1 MIETI
6 ASNPS
11 FAGALSKDFS
21 YGFASASYQIEVSP
35 VERKHEWIDMLI
47 LLPHI
52 FVRED
57 IKTTAGVL
65 LSGTNTSRTK
75 RTGTRPSTRTTSS
88 GRTSSSS
95 SSTEPTR
102 TGSPS
107 RGPESN
113 LWEEKMIR

>member
-6 ASNPS
+6 ATDPS

-35 VERKHEWIDMLI
+35 VECEHEWIDMLI

-113 LWEEKMIR
+113 LWEERMIR